1 MVNAL
6 TTSISR
12 EPNCDGPAVIR
23 DDYLTSTPAVRF
35 AQTAVIRRRR
45 GDKGPWQDPVP
56 VPSRQWRRAGRGP
69 GRARAI
75 REMVAPRAQRGVAV
89 YRRCFG
95 RPGPPDKPRERG
107 GALAAASN

>member
-35 AQTAVIRRRR
+35 A
-45 GDKGPWQDPVP
+45 
-56 VPSRQWRRAGRGP
+56 
-69 GRARAI
+69 
-75 REMVAPRAQRGVAV
+75 
-89 YRRCFG
+89 
-95 RPGPPDKPRERG
+95 
-107 GALAAASN
+107 